1 MAFFNLTMVGYQNI
15 YKEFGRSK
23 TDLVSLPRISNSTND
38 LSALKSSSTTTT
50 TTTTTTKPLDSNLKY
65 HELRTKHVRSNQGIC
80 LFVCYIIIILLKF
93 ERIQSINLFKI
104 YKKN

>member
-50 TTTTTTKPLDSNLKY
+50 TTKPLDSNLKY

-93 ERIQSINLFKI
+93 RRIQSINLFKN
-104 YKKN
+104 KKN